1 MDAYRI
7 FQRRNKKE
15 FEEKVFFTDY
25 PKNQEAFTWGKF
37 RLSLLRMVATAN
49 RSTHVRATCNFNT
62 EELQYKDYFRAKLSD
77 IDVLRLRSEGCK
89 KVEFITIRGYNC
101 TGCTAFFFQ
110 KDGYHVHTDSYWA
123 PVVKCQ
129 FTSASA
135 DAVHLPGGEDDFG
148 CYKTVNPV
156 QKCVSSDDST
166 TQWWFGVRLLLGS
179 LLYSAQTEICLC

>member
-1 MDAYRI
+1 MYEVFCDAI
-7 FQRRNKKE
+7 SEEGFVWTLIESFSRRNKDE
-15 FEEKVFFTDY
+15 FEDKAFFKDY
-25 PKNQEAFTWGKF
+25 PKNQKAFKWDKF
-37 RLSLLRMVATAN
+37 RLSLPRMIATAN

-62 EELQYKDYFRAKLSD
+62 EQLQYKDYFRAKLSE
-77 IDVLRLRSEGCK
+77 IDVLRLSFDECK
-89 KVEFITIRGYNC
+89 KVEFISIRGYNC

-156 QKCVSSDDST
+156 QKCVSTDDST
-166 TQWWFGVRLLLGS
+166 TQWWFGVR
-179 LLYSAQTEICLC
+179 Y

>member
-1 MDAYRI
+1 MYEVFCDATSEEGFI
-7 FQRRNKKE
+7 WTLTESFSVAIKRNLRKKY
-15 FEEKVFFTDY
+15 FSQTIRKIRKLLHGASFV
-25 PKNQEAFTWGKF
+25 
-37 RLSLLRMVATAN
+37 LSLLRMVATAN

-166 TQWWFGVRLLLGS
+166 TQWWFGVR
-179 LLYSAQTEICLC
+179 Y

>member
-1 MDAYRI
+1 MYQLFDPTTKTMYEVFCDAI
-7 FQRRNKKE
+7 SEEGFIWTLIESFSRRNKNE
-15 FEEKVFFTDY
+15 FEDKVFFKDY

-37 RLSLLRMVATAN
+37 RLSLLRMTATAN

-89 KVEFITIRGYNC
+89 TVEFINIRRYNC
-101 TGCTAFFFQ
+101 TGCTTFFFQ

-129 FTSASA
+129 FTNASA
-135 DAVHLPGGEDDFG
+135 DAVKSPGGEDDFG

-156 QKCVSSDDST
+156 HKCVSSDD
-166 TQWWFGVRLLLGS
+166 
-179 LLYSAQTEICLC
+179 